1 MRVTFL
7 ILVVKGVNLNE
18 NTHNTVD
25 WIMLSLNFALDF
37 LRNYDLPLPYSLPIR
52 MGRKQVRL
60 RVNLFSLEN
69 RTRDLNWKVEVGT
82 LAPWCIMGPDIT
94 WT

>member
-1 MRVTFL
+1 MKIPV
-7 ILVVKGVNLNE
+7 
-18 NTHNTVD
+18 VD

-37 LRNYDLPLPYSLPIR
+37 LKNYDLPLPCSLPIR
-52 MGRKQVRL
+52 MGTKQVRL

-82 LAPWCIMGPDIT
+82 LAPWCIMVLDIT